1 MTTEKRT
8 FCRVCEP
15 ACGLVATVEN
25 GVLTAL
31 RADTDHPVTKG
42 FACPKGLAGLDIHR
56 DPDRLDHP
64 QRRRAADGG
73 WEQVTWDDAIAG
85 VADALRTV
93 VDTHGP
99 EAVAA
104 YVGNPSAFNTL
115 AAPASGAFFAQLGLT
130 RYFSSGTQD
139 CANKFAGSEAVFGSS
154 TMHPIPDI
162 EHTDA
167 LLVLGANPR
176 VSKGSFISIANPY
189 RELMQAR
196 ARGAKIWFVN
206 PRDTESAGERTGE
219 TLRIKPDTD
228 TWLLAALICEI
239 DRTVG
244 FDPCTERHGKHVAE
258 LRAFVADYTPEVV
271 APVVGLDADTI
282 RTVAR
287 EFATARSASV
297 HASTGVNMGRHG
309 TLAYWLVH
317 MLSFVTGNL
326 DREGGNVLSVGFYRS
341 AKAGRRTY
349 EHGFTDSEFGPVR
362 RGALPGNLLADH
374 VLASERPVKALIC
387 VAGNPMLTIGGEE
400 RFREAMEAL
409 DLLVVI
415 DIYRNATADH
425 ADWLLPATDTFERAD
440 INLVG
445 LGLQYEPWIQWT
457 DALVEPRFER
467 MEEWR
472 IFAALSKEMGFR
484 GPYDTDDP
492 EAEVWSRIDHML
504 AGRGLTLDDV
514 RASEHGV
521 VFTDGRRPGGFY
533 TEHLQQPD
541 GKVDC
546 CPPGFAPGV
555 ERLAEDFAARAALP
569 EGGLQLIGRRDSRMH
584 NSWYANVESF
594 KKGARTTNPLEV
606 HPDDADRLGLV
617 DGGRAVLRSDW
628 GEIEVDVRIDGAV
641 RPGVV
646 AIEHGWGRQSGM
658 RLASDKPGVNV
669 NRLLPSGPGS
679 FDPLSNQAW
688 MTGIPVTVEALE
700 AAGP

>member
-1 MTTEKRT
+1 MTTETVTVKTT

-15 ACGLVATVEN
+15 ACGLVATVEDGKLT
-25 GVLTAL
+25 GVK
-31 RADTDHPVTKG
+31 ADADHPVTKG
-42 FACPKGLAGLDIHR
+42 FACAKGLAGLDIHH
-56 DPDRLDHP
+56 DPDRLNHP
-64 QRRRAADGG
+64 YRRRADGDG
-73 WEQVTWDDAIAG
+73 YEQVGWDDAVPG
-85 VADALRTV
+85 VAAALRAV
-93 VDTHGP
+93 IDEHGP
-99 EAVAA
+99 EAVAV
-104 YVGNPSAFNTL
+104 YTGNPNAFNTL
-115 AAPASGAFFAQLGLT
+115 SGPASGAFYAQLGIS

-206 PRDTESAGERTGE
+206 PRDTESAGDRTGE

-228 TWLLAALICEI
+228 TWLLAAMIGEI

-244 FDPCTERHGKHVAE
+244 FDPCTAEHGKHVDE
-258 LRAFVADYTPEVV
+258 LRAFVADYPPEVV
-271 APVVGLDADTI
+271 APVVGLDAETI
-282 RTVAR
+282 RAVAR
-287 EFATARSASV
+287 DFATAPSASV

-326 DREGGNVLSVGFYRS
+326 DREGGNILSVGFYRS
-341 AKAGRRTY
+341 AKAGRREY
-349 EHGFTDSEFGPVR
+349 ERGFTDNEFGRMR
-362 RGALPGNLLADH
+362 RGSLPGNLLADH
-374 VLASERPVKALIC
+374 ILSAERPVKALIC
-387 VAGNPMLTIGGEE
+387 VAGNPLLSIGGEE

-415 DIYRNATADH
+415 DIYRNATAEH
-425 ADWLLPATDTFERAD
+425 AHWLLPATDMFERPD
-440 INLVG
+440 VNLVG

-457 DALVEPRFER
+457 DPVVEPQHDR

-472 IFAALSKEMGFR
+472 IFAALSKEMGLR
-484 GPYDTDDP
+484 GPLDTDDP
-492 EAEVWSRIDHML
+492 DAEVWSRIDHML
-504 AGRGLTLDDV
+504 SGRGLTLDDV
-514 RASEHGV
+514 RATDHGV

-533 TEHLQQPD
+533 TDHLQHPD

-546 CPPGFAPGV
+546 CPTGFAPGV
-555 ERLAEDFAARAALP
+555 TRLAEDFAARAGAP
-569 EGGLQLIGRRDSRMH
+569 EGALTLIGRRDSRMH
-584 NSWYANVESF
+584 NSWYANLGSF
-594 KKGARTTNPLEV
+594 KKGARSTNPLEV
-606 HPDDADRLGLV
+606 HPDDAGRLGLV

-628 GEIEVDVRIDGAV
+628 GEIEVDIRLDDAV

-658 RLASDKPGVNV
+658 RLAADKPGVNM

-688 MTGIPVTVEALE
+688 MTGIPVTLEAL
-700 AAGP
+700 